1 MSSSSSNRNV
11 DDNEDDSESTI
22 SEGERCLVSVTSIKN
37 KIDIHQQLYRLHNR
51 QSHGDDE
58 GEDSNDV
65 AALEAAAQPCSILL
79 MFPKE
84 KVKGD
89 IQACILVLEKNIL
102 NVLAHFKFYFTTQH
116 DAVGIYEIQ
125 KMILEKN
132 AMILKYGYT
141 VISLF
146 LLNYKITGHIVPI
159 DAYTPLWITSKIF
172 QQHIDAYVIQNLL
185 AIKRRQRMVAC
196 YIKAKHQDACI
207 VCTQYL
213 AILLIKSSFLYYY
226 NKYYNPGEFG
236 VPKRRQLFKSVI
248 DILLGQNMG
257 LSNTKVRHQMIHT
270 IFYVM
275 ASRIDFVADINRVTN
290 DIMSRFWFSDQYSI
304 LKRFRPEEIE
314 KTMIYDP
321 AYHIRQFISDRL
333 IALDV
338 WTETADRSEIKLRKL
353 GMFIAIHIGMCMT
366 HGNDQYDI
374 SKIWHRDVHH
384 DHFFAIFDHTCP
396 TRPVYM
402 VMPVISE
409 AIYFNLPRPSKAN
422 NKDSLLDKQ

>member
-22 SEGERCLVSVTSIKN
+22 SEGERCLMSVTSIKN
-37 KIDIHQQLYRLHNR
+37 KIDIHQQLYRLQKR
-51 QSHGDDE
+51 SHGDDE

-84 KVKGD
+84 KVKDD
-89 IQACILVLEKNIL
+89 IYACTMVLEKNIV
-102 NVLAHFKFYFTTQH
+102 NVLAHFKFYFTTQY
-116 DAVGIYEIQ
+116 DTVGIYEIQ

-132 AMILKYGYT
+132 PMIIKYGYT

-159 DAYTPLWITSKIF
+159 DAYNPLWITPKVF
-172 QQHIDAYVIQNLL
+172 QQHIDSYVARNIL
-185 AIKRRQRMVAC
+185 ARAPRKRMVAC
-196 YIKAKHQDACI
+196 YINAKYPNACA

-226 NKYYNPGEFG
+226 NKYYSPGEFG
-236 VPKRRQLFKSVI
+236 VPKRHQLFKSVI

-257 LSNTKVRHQMIHT
+257 LSSIKLRHQMIHT

-275 ASRIDFVADINRVTN
+275 ASRIDFVADINRVTK
-290 DIMSRFWFSDQYSI
+290 DVMSRFWFSDQYSI
-304 LKRFRPEEIE
+304 LKRFRTEEIE
-314 KTMIYDP
+314 KTIIYDP

-333 IALDV
+333 IALGV
-338 WTETADRSEIKLRKL
+338 WTEGADRSEVKLRKL
-353 GMFIAIHIGMCMT
+353 GMFIAIHIAMCMT

-374 SKIWHRDVHH
+374 SKIWYRDVHH
-384 DHFFAIFDHTCP
+384 DHFFAIFDHSCP

-409 AIYFNLPRPSKAN
+409 AIYFNLPRPSKSN
-422 NKDSLLDKQ
+422 NKDSLLDEQ